1 MADEQGAMVLPN
13 ANNYLAQVRTPSP
26 QDQAL
31 MNRLRS
37 SWVKTSS
44 SRDQTNQEKET

>member
-1 MADEQGAMVLPN
+1 MADGQGAMVLPN
-13 ANNYLAQVRTPSP
+13 ANNYLAQVRTPS

-37 SWVKTSS
+37 FWVKMNTSP
-44 SRDQTNQEKET
+44 D